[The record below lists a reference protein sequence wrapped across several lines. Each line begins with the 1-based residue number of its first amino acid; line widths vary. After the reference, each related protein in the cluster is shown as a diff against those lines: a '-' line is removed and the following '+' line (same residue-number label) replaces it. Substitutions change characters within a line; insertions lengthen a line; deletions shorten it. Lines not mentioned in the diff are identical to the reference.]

1 MGGSGA
7 KRRVWCKE
15 EGLVQ
20 REGLVQNFFLT
31 KVPGRWEGLVQRG
44 GTELRSTYKVITE
57 LAYRRKNVCCAG
69 YTEDGDTCIRKSS
82 NSSDLVGRLLIRAA
96 VSSMMG
102 LPYGQIKLS
111 RTEKGKPYILN
122 QPNGKTP
129 SNRCNFNI
137 SHQGDYVV
145 LAAEA
150 QKLIGI
156 DVMKVEWPRST
167 GIQDFFRTMERQLT
181 PSEWSRVR
189 CQTSDMQQLSVFYRF
204 WCLKESYVKALGV
217 GIGFEVSRLTFDIS
231 AEDLTPGVVTVSTTL
246 SVDGVPADDW
256 TFEETML
263 EDHCVAVATKPET
276 DREQANDSQ
285 GERKG
290 LAFTV
295 WSVQDLLRKCEPLPG
310 SEPDLLYW
318 KHFSAKDEEPRGPRQ

>member
-1 MGGSGA
+1 MTILSCSSRESLRIAVKA
-7 KRRVWCKE
+7 KTWSPSQYEWLLAAQCIQPEEKE
-15 EGLVQ
+15 RIG
-20 REGLVQNFFLT
+20 RFFF
-31 KVPGRWEGLVQRG
+31 K
-44 GTELRSTYKVITE
+44 KDAK
-57 LAYRRKNVCCAG
+57 LAV
-69 YTEDGDTCIRKSS
+69 
-82 NSSDLVGRLLIRAA
+82 VGRLLIRAA